1 MRGGCAFGVSFFA
14 FSAFTDIL
22 IYTADALLLVFFLC
36 FLVPSSGAS
45 RPGRRRSFAVSHRL
59 LCVRT
64 QTRISPFAIV
74 ASLQQKTIAVV
85 SSVFGRREQCSR
97 KACRHLAGSGSAYQ
111 VELRIGEAE
120 GEFENG
126 IWTLALKYSAFL
138 EAVTSNQ
145 VIGTTSSLGP
155 IQDTSCR
162 DVVQLRHS
170 RRTKAVATTTFLFS
184 FEHL

>member
-1 MRGGCAFGVSFFA
+1 MRVWGFFLRILRYYRY
-14 FSAFTDIL
+14 TDIYCRCSTTRL
-22 IYTADALLLVFFLC
+22 FLGVF
-36 FLVPSSGAS
+36 
-45 RPGRRRSFAVSHRL
+45 RSFIWCVAAGKTSLFRRL
-59 LCVRT
+59 TSSSLCSNLGT

-97 KACRHLAGSGSAYQ
+97 RACRHLAGSGSAYQ

-138 EAVTSNQ
+138 EAVTSDQ